1 MKQKETLP
9 KLLFLQEIDIPYIHT
24 AVKDF
29 VHTVL
34 ELLLIF
40 CTSGSETFRA
50 EDCGLK
56 PWLGQTQDYKLD

>member
-1 MKQKETLP
+1 
-9 KLLFLQEIDIPYIHT
+9 
-24 AVKDF
+24 VKDF

-56 PWLGQTQDYKLD
+56 PWLDQTQDYKLD